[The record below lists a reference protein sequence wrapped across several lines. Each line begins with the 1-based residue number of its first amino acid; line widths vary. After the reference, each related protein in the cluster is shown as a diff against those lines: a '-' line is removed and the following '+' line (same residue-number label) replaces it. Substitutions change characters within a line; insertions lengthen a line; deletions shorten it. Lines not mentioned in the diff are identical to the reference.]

1 MSVHFVK
8 WMLLSKHLLH
18 RLLLIDS
25 HVCPWWLAYSFDN
38 PIRNLIHP
46 TRSVLGQHI
55 HEGMTV
61 VDVGCGMGHFSIG
74 MDRLV
79 GHDGPESR

>member
-1 MSVHFVK
+1 M
-8 WMLLSKHLLH
+8 
-18 RLLLIDS
+18 
-25 HVCPWWLAYSFDN
+25 
-38 PIRNLIHP
+38 
-46 TRSVLGQHI
+46 SVLGQHI